1 MKAIVTCA
9 CAGAPRYCQSSY
21 KVLFP
26 NEELP
31 TMYIKE
37 KAKAILESVPEDS
50 KMYQE
55 LAKILRKRGRY
66 GFYFEYN
73 DQGEILDYWNLLK
86 HRRVA

>member
-9 CAGAPRYCQSSY
+9 CAGAPKYCQSSY

-26 NEELP
+26 GEELP

-37 KAKAILESVPEDS
+37 KAKAILESVPSTS
-50 KMYQE
+50 KLYEE
-55 LAKILRKRGRY
+55 LAKILKKRGRY
-66 GFYFEYN
+66 GFYFEYTE
-73 DQGEILDYWNLLK
+73 DGEILDYWNLLK

>member
-86 HRRVA
+86 QRRVA

>member
-9 CAGAPRYCQSSY
+9 CAGAPKYCQSSY

-37 KAKAILESVPEDS
+37 KAKAILESVPS
-50 KMYQE
+50 TSE
-55 LAKILRKRGRY
+55 LYEEVAKILRKKGRY

-73 DQGEILDYWNLLK
+73 DQGEILDCWNLLK
-86 HRRVA
+86 HRRVE

>member
-1 MKAIVTCA
+1 MKAIACCA
-9 CAGAPRYCQSSY
+9 CASVPKYCQSSW

-26 NEELP
+26 KEPLP

-55 LAKILRKRGRY
+55 LAKILKKRGRY
-66 GFYFEYN
+66 GFYFEYTE
-73 DQGEILDYWNLLK
+73 DGEILDYWNLLK